1 MDKKIC
7 KIDMNKVILLVSSF
21 LVLIVLTFIIDTY
34 KDFSEKSSKNTF
46 NNKNEYAASNKVV
59 NIKEKNNN
67 NNSEVSSNIKEEN
80 VSKDN
85 EITKES
91 ELLMN
96 VEPIQ
101 EVVETQEET
110 NNNEIKNINEKTITF
125 FETTES
131 EIETSINEE
140 QGISEK
146 AKEKFVMLV
155 DFIFYGTEI
164 NGVTFEQLTEET
176 KQKLIDIVNR
186 IDLKIEEKVPGYKE
200 TISSGAKMSYTY
212 LVDKLKQGI
221 TYVDGKIEEK
231 IGTEKYDQIKEEV
244 DESVEKIK
252 EGGSKVLDKG
262 KELFGTAKDKIK
274 NWYEGWK

>member
-7 KIDMNKVILLVSSF
+7 KVDMNKVILLVSSF

-67 NNSEVSSNIKEEN
+67 NNIEVSYNIKEEN
-80 VSKDN
+80 VGKDN

-101 EVVETQEET
+101 EVVETQKET

-186 IDLKIEEKVPGYKE
+186 IDLKIVEKVPGYKE
-200 TISSGAKMSYTY
+200 TISSGAKTSYTY

-262 KELFGTAKDKIK
+262 KELFGTAKNKIK